1 MGKRMITLFL
11 AVLFVFYMGMEP
23 SVMVKAVEPFAQQG
37 VEEDN
42 GEALENP
49 EEKNREG
56 LENTEENGELDLHDQ
71 QNSEHTEEES
81 ENPEDESGNSEDD
94 TGNPEEEKESVED
107 EIEEP
112 GDERYYTI
120 TFDLAG
126 GMTSA
131 GEKLITQQVLEGAL
145 PDQEAVSDI
154 IPEKE
159 GYTFQ
164 GWNDMEGSLYTF
176 QQPILADLT
185 LTACWQ
191 PISYLV
197 RFDSDGGTGEMPDQN
212 FTYEEEKALIPNQ
225 FTRTG
230 YVFSGWKK
238 DTITYQEGEVVKNL
252 ASQ

>member
-1 MGKRMITLFL
+1 MITLFL

-23 SVMVKAVEPFAQQG
+23 SVMVKAMEPFAQQG
-37 VEEDN
+37 LEEDN
-42 GEALENP
+42 GEED
-49 EEKNREG
+49 NREVLEDTG
-56 LENTEENGELDLHDQ
+56 ENAKDGEIVPENQENTGDL
-71 QNSEHTEEES
+71 EEEI
-81 ENPEDESGNSEDD
+81 DNSEDD

-120 TFDLAG
+120 TFNLAG

-131 GEKLITQQVLEGAL
+131 GEKMITQQVLEGAL

-164 GWNDMEGSLYTF
+164 GWNDMDGSLYTF
-176 QQPILADLT
+176 QQTILEDLT

-212 FTYEEEKALIPNQ
+212 FTYEEEKALTQNQ
-225 FTRTG
+225 FTRTDRK
-230 YVFSGWKK
+230 S
-238 DTITYQEGEVVKNL
+238 VV
-252 ASQ
+252 